1 MGIHCLVNLVVMKK
15 PMIVVSQ
22 KMVVLNIVNYA
33 TVMVP
38 MFYDVVFKSSAYTH
52 CIPHFRSS
60 TGDVAGMSPS
70 DWCLR
75 VQQHKSATLEGS
87 GLVI

>member
-22 KMVVLNIVNYA
+22 RMDIVNYA

-38 MFYDVVFKSSAYTH
+38 MFYDVVFKSTTYMH
-52 CIPHFRSS
+52 YIPHFRSS